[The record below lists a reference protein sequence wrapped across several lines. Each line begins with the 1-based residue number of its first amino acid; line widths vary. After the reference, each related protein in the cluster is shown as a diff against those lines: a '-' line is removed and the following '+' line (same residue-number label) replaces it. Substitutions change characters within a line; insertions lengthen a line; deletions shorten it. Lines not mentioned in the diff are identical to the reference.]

1 MATMNITVT
10 VNCNG
15 IIWSRTASVEVD
27 TASMQDGN
35 SGGSITFGTE
45 ATTTTSYG
53 MHSYSGIGVGV
64 FTNKARGAV
73 GVVSLFNSDRTVIST
88 SAVMTY
94 LPLIVYSGAGTGFTG
109 AFDASATGT
118 DTPDEDICSVTMS
131 TISGARR
138 TTALVGLKAI
148 S

>member
-27 TASMQDGN
+27 TANIQDGN
-35 SGGSITFGTE
+35 GANATLFGTE
-45 ATTTTSYG
+45 AITSTGNG
-53 MHSYSGIGVGV
+53 MHSYSGLAVGV
-64 FTNKARGAV
+64 FTNKAKGSIGLLQLNNGSSLEMWA
-73 GVVSLFNSDRTVIST
+73 GVV
-88 SAVMTY
+88 TY

-109 AFDASATGT
+109 AFNTSATGT
-118 DTPDEDICSVTMS
+118 DVADEDIAYVVHSIFT
-131 TISGARR
+131 GAQK